1 METEESKEADLESQ
15 RQNPISN
22 GPSSF
27 KVTGPPPRPYHLTRF
42 SRIQSFVV
50 RLVRASWA
58 LVKSLASSLWQ
69 GALEWTFFQIVVRP
83 LIGLLILTVGISV
96 IQEIHNNNPV
106 LDVVNV
112 PEVFQKQGYTPDVV
126 ARRINDQIREKVI
139 ERQPL
144 IRLSTDSSLPDL
156 QIPTANISLKA
167 TILFVRQ
174 LLRFPPDRIM
184 VDVML
189 DHPPADNESAGA
201 KSNGPESRRTQLRV
215 VVRRVPGSGSY
226 SPAFEPFSSLNPED
240 VMQPIAQDVMD
251 EAYQMVV
258 DVDTKNAIPYN
269 NWGNALAFQ
278 GKFDEAIAKY
288 EKAVG
293 LDPKYAA
300 AYVGL
305 GAALA
310 AQGKRDEAIAKYQK
324 AIELDPKYSAAY
336 NNWGNAL
343 AAQGKFD
350 KAIAKYQKAID
361 LDSKHAPAY
370 NNNWGRALADQR
382 RFDEAIAKYQKT
394 IELDPKYARAY
405 YNWRNALATEG
416 RLDEAVAKY
425 EKAVELEPQNKVFRS
440 DLENALRAK
449 RSHK

>member
-112 PEVFQKQGYTPDVV
+112 PEVFQKQVYTPDVV
-126 ARRINDQIREKVI
+126 ARRINDQIRDMDEIQKQGYAPDVVAWRINDQIREKVI

-288 EKAVG
+288 
-293 LDPKYAA
+293 
-300 AYVGL
+300 
-305 GAALA
+305 
-310 AQGKRDEAIAKYQK
+310 
-324 AIELDPKYSAAY
+324 
-336 NNWGNAL
+336 
-343 AAQGKFD
+343 
-350 KAIAKYQKAID
+350 QKAID
-361 LDSKHAPAY
+361 LDAKHAPAY

>member
-126 ARRINDQIREKVI
+126 ARRINDQIRDMDEIQKQGYAPDVVAWRINDQIREKVI

-278 GKFDEAIAKY
+278 GKFD
-288 EKAVG
+288 
-293 LDPKYAA
+293 
-300 AYVGL
+300 
-305 GAALA
+305 
-310 AQGKRDEAIAKYQK
+310 
-324 AIELDPKYSAAY
+324 
-336 NNWGNAL
+336 
-343 AAQGKFD
+343 

>member
-126 ARRINDQIREKVI
+126 ARRINDQIRDMDEIQKQGYAPDVVAWRINDQIREKVI

-278 GKFDEAIAKY
+278 GKFD
-288 EKAVG
+288 
-293 LDPKYAA
+293 
-300 AYVGL
+300 
-305 GAALA
+305 
-310 AQGKRDEAIAKYQK
+310 
-324 AIELDPKYSAAY
+324 
-336 NNWGNAL
+336 
-343 AAQGKFD
+343 

-405 YNWRNALATEG
+405 YNWGNALATEG

>member
-58 LVKSLASSLWQ
+58 LVKGLASSLWQ

-126 ARRINDQIREKVI
+126 ARRINDQIRDMDEIQKQGYAPDVVAWRINDQIREKVI

-144 IRLSTDSSLPDL
+144 KRLSTDSSLPDL

-293 LDPKYAA
+293 LDPKYA
-300 AYVGL
+300 
-305 GAALA
+305 
-310 AQGKRDEAIAKYQK
+310 
-324 AIELDPKYSAAY
+324 
-336 NNWGNAL
+336 
-343 AAQGKFD
+343 
-350 KAIAKYQKAID
+350 
-361 LDSKHAPAY
+361 PAY

>member
-324 AIELDPKYSAAY
+324 AI
-336 NNWGNAL
+336 
-343 AAQGKFD
+343 
-350 KAIAKYQKAID
+350 D